1 MISFFNLSSDLG
13 EKETFWMLFRL
24 ISSLIVTRFWFSFDG
39 RVTSISPKRK
49 RCTLQQKRVKDS
61 VFYLQD
67 QKKVKSIKSGIW
79 WTQEHDVKQGRPSI
93 LDHQQT
99 WMASLWLA
107 VISSSLWFPVCAGGT
122 GSARGA
128 LLQKISVE
136 MKHSKVMR
144 RRTGWRRVT
153 GSLCVYG
160 VGADI
165 KFSNGWKNG
174 DSQQSLFLCDLRMN
188 EQSNTC
194 LQEGISHNVFC
205 SPCCQINWGSEVLE
219 VANRVQKVSGPPPG
233 DTSRVT
239 RYTFTEDELR
249 ELQKETNQSF
259 NLWESLH
266 TFIGV
271 SLHEHWMEEMKK
283 NEYFWLAM
291 N

>member
-13 EKETFWMLFRL
+13 EKETFWMLFRI
-24 ISSLIVTRFWFSFDG
+24 ISSFIVTWFWFSFDG
-39 RVTSISPKRK
+39 CISSISPKRT
-49 RCTLQQKRVKDS
+49 RCTLQQKRLKDS

-67 QKKVKSIKSGIW
+67 RKRLSDSSKPSEIW
-79 WTQEHDVKQGRPSI
+79 WTQEDDVKQGQPSI

-122 GSARGA
+122 GSAMGG

-144 RRTGWRRVT
+144 RRTGRRRVT

-165 KFSNGWKNG
+165 KFSNGWKND
-174 DSQQSLFLCDLRMN
+174 DSHQSLFLCDLRLN

-219 VANRVQKVSGPPPG
+219 VANRVQKVSGPPPS

-239 RYTFTEDELR
+239 RHTFTEDERL
-249 ELQKETNQSF
+249 EL
-259 NLWESLH
+259 
-266 TFIGV
+266 
-271 SLHEHWMEEMKK
+271 
-283 NEYFWLAM
+283 
-291 N
+291 